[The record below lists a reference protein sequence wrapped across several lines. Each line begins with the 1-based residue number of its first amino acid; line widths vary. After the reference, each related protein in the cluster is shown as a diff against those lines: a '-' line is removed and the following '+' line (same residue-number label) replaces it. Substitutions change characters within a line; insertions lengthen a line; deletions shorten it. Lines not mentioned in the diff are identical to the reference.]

1 VTVALYVPRRSP
13 VHRLPAGVKL
23 LALAV
28 LAVAL
33 FTLPT
38 LLAAGAAL
46 AGVLA
51 TGLLGARLP
60 VAVLARQAAAVRWW
74 LLALVVVHTLT
85 TGLVTGVQVVL
96 RLLTLV
102 LAAAVVTAT
111 TRVSEMVTV
120 VERLCAPL
128 RLVGVR
134 PARVGLAITLALRF
148 IPVLGERTDR
158 IRAAQAARGGSPRGL
173 HALRT
178 TIAPL
183 LVQVLQMAH
192 DVSEA
197 LDARGAD
204 DVSPPRRPR
213 PHRRRPLE
221 AS

>member
-1 VTVALYVPRRSP
+1 VTTALYVPRASA
-13 VHRLPAGVKL
+13 VHRLPAGAKL
-23 LALAV
+23 SALAA

-33 FTLPT
+33 FAVPT
-38 LLAAGAAL
+38 LVAAGVAL
-46 AGVLA
+46 VGVLA
-51 TGLLGARLP
+51 VGLLAARLP
-60 VAVLARQAAAVRWW
+60 VTALAGQARAVRWW
-74 LLALVVVHTLT
+74 LLALLVVHALT
-85 TGLVTGVQVVL
+85 TDLLTGVHVVL

-111 TRVSEMVTV
+111 TRVSEMVLV

-128 RLVGVR
+128 RLFGVR
-134 PARVGLAITLALRF
+134 PARVGLALTLALRF

-158 IRAAQAARGGSPRGL
+158 IRAAQAARGGPPRGL
-173 HALRT
+173 RALRT
-178 TIAPL
+178 TVAPL

-204 DVSPPRRPR
+204 DVPPRRR
-213 PHRRRPLE
+213 PE